1 MFPATEADE
10 YYSEAKEGGE
20 GMEPPGL
27 FGGNLEFRNIIFHY
41 PCDLSSTLTST
52 SLPSSSSS
60 SSSPRHSIFL
70 QNHFLQSQKSTY
82 SPFTHLFPPPSLPTK
97 LQHLTSS
104 SSPSPS
110 FCLEIESLHISYGQ
124 FVAIVG
130 PPGSGK
136 TTLFNLLLRLY
147 EPTEGLILFDGLDV
161 RNICVEWLR
170 SHIG

>member
-1 MFPATEADE
+1 
-10 YYSEAKEGGE
+10 
-20 GMEPPGL
+20 MEPPGL

-104 SSPSPS
+104 SSSSSSSSFPSSSSIYPSSSSPSPS